1 MRAAGGNAH
10 AVLGPE
16 ERASLGAPRPEPQFP
31 RGLPWFSQDELF
43 SLRNSFQVPLHL
55 RSVQNGDKDAPA
67 PSESLTDAVSA
78 CNVGASTRHA
88 RGSPLL
94 LMTVVLG
101 VRLRARARPGS
112 RRLGLAMGQ

>member
-1 MRAAGGNAH
+1 M
-10 AVLGPE
+10 LGPE

-55 RSVQNGDKDAPA
+55 RSVQNGDKGAPA

-78 CNVGASTRHA
+78 CDVGARTRHA

-94 LMTVVLG
+94 APTAPVLTAAVLG
-101 VRLRARARPGS
+101 VRLWARARPGS
-112 RRLGLAMGQ
+112 RDWD